1 MPNKYT
7 NAEKVF
13 ELSREL
19 RLRKKV
25 YPGLIEQGK
34 ITKEQANHQ
43 YLVLQEI
50 LWDYKNKGTLFD
62 TTE

>member
-1 MPNKYT
+1 MKSKYT

-19 RLRKKV
+19 ELRKKV
-25 YPGLIEQGK
+25 YSRLIEDGK
-34 ITKEQANHQ
+34 LTKEQANHQ

-62 TTE
+62 TVK